1 MKYLIITKSNGKI
14 YEQLM
19 FDDTSRPINQ
29 EELAYVPITPEM
41 EDALTTHDTVLD
53 YENTVF
59 QNGTWQAIFIEPE
72 KHDIL
77 SNRQRDKAAFLK
89 EANKKLRIPDASAT
103 FKALVNGY
111 IAELN
116 AITPTS
122 EEIQAITWPTK
133 PW

>member
-1 MKYLIITKSNGKI
+1 MY
-14 YEQLM
+14 
-19 FDDTSRPINQ
+19 DDTSRPINQ

-41 EDALTTHDTVLD
+41 EDALTTHDKVVD

-59 QNGTWQAIFIEPE
+59 INGVWQAILIEPE

-89 EANKKLRIPDASAT
+89 EANKKLLIPDASAT
-103 FKALVNGY
+103 FKALVTAY

-122 EEIQAITWPTK
+122 DEIQVIIWPTK

>member
-19 FDDTSRPINQ
+19 YDDTSRPINQ

-41 EDALTTHDTVLD
+41 EDALTTHDKVID

-59 QNGTWQAIFIEPE
+59 QNGAWQAILIEPE

-89 EANKKLRIPDASAT
+89 EANKKLRIPDASVT
-103 FKALVNGY
+103 FKALVNAY